1 MYRPIITALILVFA
15 AIANSWLFIS
25 RVLPTITSDNPPG
38 YQSIYTPTKD
48 TSTVAWTIML
58 NDRPAG
64 SALSI
69 VEPSPYGTVTV
80 WSNLQLDKIP
90 LNDLLPPWANSLLGA
105 NVGTFPPSIELDAF
119 GCMTINSLGELRD
132 FESIVKVP
140 GVEQTVRL
148 HGKITP
154 GNKVTVLLRSGDLH
168 YETSRQLP
176 NDLSIRDELSPQA
189 TMAGVSQGQRWTVPI
204 YSPLRPSHKPIEILH
219 ASVAGHEVLYFNN
232 QLVNTDIV
240 NYRTT
245 PNDHQPPR
253 SRMWVGPRGMV
264 LQHESTILG
273 AKLLFQRRTD
283 MAAASLANRLDHVKT
298 LFERD
303 KNSGVH
309 PSETNR

>member
-1 MYRPIITALILVFA
+1 MYRPIVTALILVFA

-25 RVLPTITSDNPPG
+25 KVLPTILSDAPPG

-48 TSTVAWTIML
+48 TSTVGWTIML
-58 NDRPAG
+58 NNSPVG

-69 VEPSPYGTVTV
+69 VEPSPSGTVTI
-80 WSNLQLDKIP
+80 WSNLQLDKLP

-105 NVGTFPPSIELDAF
+105 NVGTLQPSIELDAL
-119 GCMTINSLGELRD
+119 GCMTINNHGELQE
-132 FESIVKVP
+132 FQSLVKVP

-148 HGKITP
+148 HGTITP
-154 GNKVTVLLRSGDLH
+154 SNKVVVSLHSGDLQ
-168 YETSRQLP
+168 YETNRQLP

-204 YSPLRPSHKPIEILH
+204 YSPLRPSHKPIEILY
-219 ASVAGHEVLYFNN
+219 ASVAGHEVLYFENK
-232 QLVNTDIV
+232 LVNTDIV

-245 PNDHQPPR
+245 PNDHQPTR
-253 SRMWVGPRGMV
+253 SRIWVGPRGMV

-283 MAAASLANRLDHVKT
+283 TAATSLASRMDHVKA
-298 LFERD
+298 LFDRHE
-303 KNSGVH
+303 K
-309 PSETNR
+309 